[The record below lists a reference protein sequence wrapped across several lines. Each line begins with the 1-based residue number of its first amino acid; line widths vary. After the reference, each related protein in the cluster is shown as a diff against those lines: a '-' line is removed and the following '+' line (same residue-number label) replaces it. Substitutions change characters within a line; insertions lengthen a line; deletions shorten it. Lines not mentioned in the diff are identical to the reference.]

1 MHTREVWSLARAYGL
16 GRCVCTTHTHRFVD
30 KLSLLHTI
38 RNEAFLEGNA
48 RVCVSWILHTLW
60 SFRFVRMRYVVLLRI
75 DEARRSR
82 WTHCIASVSSPS
94 FRSSLPSSLASCL
107 IRFPIR
113 HLHRFASKH
122 HALATWPTWPLRHLR
137 HPTPGE
143 KKLSMAMDEAPS
155 SSRVKETSHEGD
167 AMAHVCAMA
176 KACRW
181 DAKRRHKRKNGTTGG
196 RRMARCRPNN
206 AMEEVHG
213 AFVRDTVQVDVPAHL
228 EALLAA
234 LEAKGNVK
242 MDPNERRGMF
252 PLAIPLAKDVQTGEV
267 LALLR
272 WPQPDRSHTMPVVS
286 LHDTCGVTLKAQ
298 DATQMLHR
306 MLVEEDVAVD
316 GGKQSSRPVAEA
328 IGYLGAEFYTKGDF
342 ARGKLPHLAAYVTKH
357 VGYFPDV
364 CESLVQHH
372 LDKGDTMSAMITVDW
387 YAGRFPHWGSPHVF
401 SAKLYQRLGRLE
413 EARDEARKA
422 LLKPWWTLGDNWVS
436 VMKLAE
442 FEDEDAES
450 LHEKIF
456 HLQNQEK
463 LQAKLTN
470 QDSVVTT
477 AEDEAMWVLDKE
489 FSRGSK
495 AVWDSV
501 RRELAAKFK
510 EIGRLDMACFILPE

>member
-1 MHTREVWSLARAYGL
+1 MDPPPFVPYLPLQPLVSSLSS
-16 GRCVCTTHTHRFVD
+16 CF
-30 KLSLLHTI
+30 
-38 RNEAFLEGNA
+38 
-48 RVCVSWILHTLW
+48 
-60 SFRFVRMRYVVLLRI
+60 MP
-75 DEARRSR
+75 
-82 WTHCIASVSSPS
+82 SSPS
-94 FRSSLPSSLASCL
+94 HPPLPSL
-107 IRFPIR
+107 RFQ
-113 HLHRFASKH
+113 A
-122 HALATWPTWPLRHLR
+122 AYTWIVAKMTSSPPPLPL
-137 HPTPGE
+137 E
-143 KKLSMAMDEAPS
+143 KKLSMAMDEALAP
-155 SSRVKETSHEGD
+155 SRVKEASHEGGV
-167 AMAHVCAMA
+167 MAHMCAMA
-176 KACRW
+176 KAWQW

-196 RRMARCRPNN
+196 RKMARCKPSN
-206 AMEEVHG
+206 AREEVHG

-272 WPQPDRSHTMPVVS
+272 WPQPERSHTMPIVS
-286 LHDTCGVTLKAQ
+286 LHNTCGVTLKAQ

-316 GGKQSSRPVAEA
+316 GGEQSSRPVAEA
-328 IGYLGAEFYTKGDF
+328 IGYLDAEFYTKGDF
-342 ARGKLPHLAAYVTKH
+342 ARGKLPHLAAYITKH

-422 LLKPWWTLGDNWVS
+422 LLKPWWSLGDNWMS

-470 QDSVVTT
+470 LDSVVTS
-477 AEDEAMWVLDKE
+477 AEDEAMWILDKE

-495 AVWDSV
+495 AEWDLT
-501 RRELAAKFK
+501 RKKLAAKFEEK
-510 EIGRLDMACFILPE
+510 GRTDMASFVLLE